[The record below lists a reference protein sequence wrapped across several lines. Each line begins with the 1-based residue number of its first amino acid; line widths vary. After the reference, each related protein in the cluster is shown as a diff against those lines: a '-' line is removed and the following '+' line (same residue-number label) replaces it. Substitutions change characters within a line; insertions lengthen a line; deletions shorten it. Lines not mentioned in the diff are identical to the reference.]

1 MSRSV
6 SYFAR
11 LYQQR
16 MVSVVRNSIIEL
28 CTRVQIKSPIH
39 SGSFRSSWTGSIGS
53 TPYVVNVNI
62 KQGDSHRNDWLSVAQ
77 TVNPGNVFWFANGQP
92 YGPLLEYEGH
102 SPQAPSGMVRIT
114 IAEFPQIVRSA
125 VNASRS

>member
-6 SYFAR
+6 SDFAK

-16 MVSVVRNSIIEL
+16 MASVIRQSCAEL
-28 CTRVQIKSPIH
+28 STRVIARTPVD
-39 SGSFRSSWTGSIGS
+39 SGDLRASWTPNKGEPKAVNVDTASGGSRHDIAA
-53 TPYVVNVNI
+53 VVNSLEA
-62 KQGDSHRNDWLSVAQ
+62 GDTYSL
-77 TVNPGNVFWFANGQP
+77 ANGQP
-92 YGPLLEYEGH
+92 YAQRIEYEGH